1 MVMLDDRWIKYEG
14 DIRGY
19 DGKGVK
25 QEEGEGVVMQQ
36 NKFATMARDNRQSQ
50 SVVDGVGWTER
61 GSRQERESNE
71 K

>member
-25 QEEGEGVVMQQ
+25 QEEDIRRGGSDATKQGCNNGERQQ
-36 NKFATMARDNRQSQ
+36 AT
-50 SVVDGVGWTER
+50 TEC
-61 GSRQERESNE
+61 SRWSWMDRTRIETGTR

>member
-36 NKFATMARDNRQSQ
+36 NKFVTMARDNRQSQ
-50 SVVDGVGWTER
+50 SVSGWSWMDRTRIETGTR
-61 GSRQERESNE
+61 